1 MDKSGN
7 FSTKSGKF
15 STSAECSNSCNS
27 AKKIFFF
34 CKFFKVENF
43 PPKWKKVQF
52 YPLGMK
58 FGKREGLDAE
68 NKISP
73 KWKFF
78 HQKWKIFDLCRMF
91 QFMQFCKKIF
101 FFCKF
106 FKVEN
111 FPPKWKKVQFYPLGM
126 KFGKR
131 EGLDAENKISPKWK
145 FFHQKWKIFD
155 LCRMFQFMQFC
166 KKNFF
171 FLQIFQSGKFSTK
184 VEKSPILSIG
194 DEIWQTRRSRCRKQ
208 NFTKVEIFPPK
219 VENFPPLQNV
229 PIHAILQK
237 NFFFF
242 ANFSKVE
249 NFPPKWKKFQIFPL
263 GMKFGK

>member
-1 MDKSGN
+1 MPKIKFHQSGN

-27 AKKIFFF
+27 AKKIFFFCKFLKVENFPPKWKKFQIFPLGMKFGKREGLDAENKISPKWKVFHQKWKIFDLCRMFQFMQFCKKKFFF

-78 HQKWKIFDLCRMF
+78 HQKWKIF
-91 QFMQFCKKIF
+91 
-101 FFCKF
+101 
-106 FKVEN
+106 
-111 FPPKWKKVQFYPLGM
+111 
-126 KFGKR
+126 
-131 EGLDAENKISPKWK
+131 
-145 FFHQKWKIFD
+145 H

-171 FLQIFQSGKFSTK
+171 FLQLFESGKFSTK
-184 VEKSPILSIG
+184 VEKFPL
-194 DEIWQTRRSRCRKQ
+194 C
-208 NFTKVEIFPPK
+208 IFGLK
-219 VENFPPLQNV
+219 FGKREGLVAEK
-229 PIHAILQK
+229 K
-237 NFFFF
+237 N
-242 ANFSKVE
+242 S
-249 NFPPKWKKFQIFPL
+249 PKWKIFHQKWKNFHLCRMFQF
-263 GMKFGK
+263 M